1 MNSVR
6 RRVYDADMRVSY
18 IIKKV
23 LDTSSTFFCYAP
35 CSMMILLQVR
45 YVFLIVG
52 Q

>member
-6 RRVYDADMRVSY
+6 RRVRDADMWGFLY
-18 IIKKV
+18 NKKV

-35 CSMMILLQVR
+35 CSMMVLLQVR